1 LSEECELKK
10 SYEAGEKEGV
20 HGFKGKRQI
29 GKEVEQMKKIISLV
43 LAAAMMLV
51 VVGCGGGDQAKKDGS
66 GSGAKGDKQ
75 ITMGFSQI
83 GAESEWRTAN
93 TESIKQA
100 AKDAGVNL
108 QFSDAQQKQENQ
120 IKAIRSFIAQG
131 VDIIAFVPIVETG
144 WDTVLKEAK
153 DAKIPVI
160 VVDRDVKVSDDSLY
174 VAKIGTDSVAE
185 GKKVFQWIDEYMAKN
200 NKKPRSGDKF
210 NIVELEGTV
219 GSSVAIRRQE
229 GFKDAMAASQNAGK
243 YNLLASQT
251 GEFTR
256 QKGQEVMESFLK
268 SDRDKI
274 DILFA
279 QNDDMA
285 LGAIQAIE
293 AAGLKPG
300 KDITIISI
308 DGVKGI
314 FQAMI
319 EGKSNCTVECNPLQ
333 GPLLM
338 ETAKK
343 ILNGE
348 KVEKLVYVD
357 EGIFPAD
364 VAEKTLPERKY

>member
-1 LSEECELKK
+1 
-10 SYEAGEKEGV
+10 
-20 HGFKGKRQI
+20 
-29 GKEVEQMKKIISLV
+29 MKKIISLV

-364 VAEKTLPERKY
+364 VAKKTLPERKY

>member
-1 LSEECELKK
+1 
-10 SYEAGEKEGV
+10 
-20 HGFKGKRQI
+20 
-29 GKEVEQMKKIISLV
+29 MKKIISLV
-43 LAAAMMLV
+43 VAFAMMFV
-51 VVGCGGGDQAKKDGS
+51 IAGCGGGDQAAKSSGS
-66 GSGAKGDKQ
+66 GSGSGSSGKQ

-93 TESIKQA
+93 TESVKQA

-185 GKKVFQWIDEYMAKN
+185 GKKVFNWIDEYMAKQ
-200 NKKPRSGDKF
+200 NKQPRSGDKY
-210 NIVELEGTV
+210 NVVILEGTV

-229 GFKDAMAASQNAGK
+229 GFKDAMAAAKDASK
-243 YNLLASQT
+243 YNILASQT

-308 DGVKGI
+308 DGVKGM

-343 ILNGE
+343 ILAGE

>member
-1 LSEECELKK
+1 
-10 SYEAGEKEGV
+10 
-20 HGFKGKRQI
+20 
-29 GKEVEQMKKIISLV
+29 MKKIISLV

-256 QKGQEVMESFLK
+256 QKGQDVMESFLK

>member
-1 LSEECELKK
+1 M
-10 SYEAGEKEGV
+10 
-20 HGFKGKRQI
+20 KR
-29 GKEVEQMKKIISLV
+29 IISMV
-43 LAAAMMLV
+43 LAIAMLALA
-51 VVGCGGGDQAKKDGS
+51 VGCGGGDQAKKDDGAKGS
-66 GSGAKGDKQ
+66 GSGAQKQ

-93 TESIKQA
+93 TESVKQA
-100 AKDAGVNL
+100 AKDAGVKL

-120 IKAIRSFIAQG
+120 IKAIRSFIAQK

-160 VVDRDVKVSDDSLY
+160 IVDRDVKLSDQSLY
-174 VAKIGTDSVAE
+174 IAKIGTDSLAE
-185 GKKVFQWIDEYMAKN
+185 GKKVFDWIDEYMTKE

-210 NIVELEGTV
+210 NVVILEGTV
-219 GSSVAIRRQE
+219 GSSVAIGRQD
-229 GFKDAMAASQNAGK
+229 GFKNTMAAAPNGSK
-243 YNLLASQT
+243 YQILASQT

-279 QNDDMA
+279 HNDDMA

-308 DGVKGI
+308 DSVKGM

-319 EGKSNCTVECNPLQ
+319 DGKANCTVECNPLQ

-343 ILNGE
+343 ILNKE
-348 KVEKLVYVD
+348 EVAKNVYVE

-364 VAEKTLPERKY
+364 IAAKTLPERKY

>member
-1 LSEECELKK
+1 
-10 SYEAGEKEGV
+10 
-20 HGFKGKRQI
+20 
-29 GKEVEQMKKIISLV
+29 MKKIISLV

>member
-1 LSEECELKK
+1 
-10 SYEAGEKEGV
+10 
-20 HGFKGKRQI
+20 
-29 GKEVEQMKKIISLV
+29 MKKIIAAV
-43 LAAAMMLV
+43 LASVMMVVAA
-51 VVGCGGGDQAKKDGS
+51 GCGGGGGGGGTAQNSGGKAGDGKK
-66 GSGAKGDKQ
+66 

-93 TESIKQA
+93 TESVKKA
-100 AKDAGVNL
+100 AADAGIEL

-153 DAKIPVI
+153 DAKIPVL
-160 VVDRDVKVSDDSLY
+160 VVDRDVKLSDDSLY
-174 VAKIGTDSVAE
+174 VAKIGTDSVTE
-185 GKKVFQWIDEYMAKN
+185 GKNVFKWLDEYLTKN
-200 NKKPRSGDKF
+200 NKKPRSGSQF
-210 NIVELEGTV
+210 NIVILEGTV

-229 GFKDAMAASQNAGK
+229 GFKDALAASPNASK
-243 YNLLASQT
+243 YNILASQT

-274 DILFA
+274 DVLFA
-279 QNDDMA
+279 HNDDMA

-300 KDITIISI
+300 QDITIVSI

-319 EGKSNCTVECNPLQ
+319 DGKANCTVECNPLQ
-333 GPLLM
+333 GELIM

-348 KVEKLVYVD
+348 KVEKLVYVP
-357 EGIFPAD
+357 EGVFPAD
-364 VAEKTLPERKY
+364 VAKEKLPERKY

>member
-1 LSEECELKK
+1 M
-10 SYEAGEKEGV
+10 
-20 HGFKGKRQI
+20 KR
-29 GKEVEQMKKIISLV
+29 IISMV
-43 LAAAMMLV
+43 LAIAMLALA
-51 VVGCGGGDQAKKDGS
+51 VGCGGGDQAKKDDAAKGS
-66 GSGAKGDKQ
+66 GSGSQKQ

-93 TESIKQA
+93 TESVKQA
-100 AKDAGVNL
+100 AKDAGIKL

-120 IKAIRSFIAQG
+120 IKAIRSFIAQK
-131 VDIIAFVPIVETG
+131 VDVIAFVPIVETG

-174 VAKIGTDSVAE
+174 VAKLGTDSVAE
-185 GKKVFQWIDEYMAKN
+185 GKKVFSWLDEYLKKE
-200 NKKPRSGDKF
+200 NKQPRSGDKF
-210 NIVELEGTV
+210 NIVVLEGTV
-219 GSSVAIRRQE
+219 GSSVAIGRQD
-229 GFKDAMAASQNAGK
+229 GFKNAMAASPNAAK
-243 YNLLASQT
+243 YQILASQT

-274 DILFA
+274 DVLFA
-279 QNDDMA
+279 HNDDMA

-308 DGVKGI
+308 DAVKGM

-319 EGKSNCTVECNPLQ
+319 DGKANCTVECNPLQ

-343 ILNGE
+343 ILNNE
-348 KVEKLVYVD
+348 SVPKQVYVE

-364 VAEKTLPERKY
+364 VAAKTLPERKY

>member
-1 LSEECELKK
+1 
-10 SYEAGEKEGV
+10 
-20 HGFKGKRQI
+20 
-29 GKEVEQMKKIISLV
+29 MKKIISLV
-43 LAAAMMLV
+43 VALAMMFV
-51 VVGCGGGDQAKKDGS
+51 IAGCGGGDQAAKSSGS
-66 GSGAKGDKQ
+66 GSGSGSSGKQ

-83 GAESEWRTAN
+83 GAESELRTAN
-93 TESIKQA
+93 TESVKQA

-185 GKKVFQWIDEYMAKN
+185 GKKVFNWIDEYMAKQ
-200 NKKPRSGDKF
+200 NKQPRSGDKY
-210 NIVELEGTV
+210 NVVILEGTV

-229 GFKDAMAASQNAGK
+229 GFKDAMAAAKDASK
-243 YNLLASQT
+243 YNILASQT

-308 DGVKGI
+308 DGVKGM

-343 ILNGE
+343 ILAGE

>member
-1 LSEECELKK
+1 
-10 SYEAGEKEGV
+10 
-20 HGFKGKRQI
+20 
-29 GKEVEQMKKIISLV
+29 MKKIIALV
-43 LAAAMMLV
+43 ISMMMLLFA
-51 VVGCGGGDQAKKDGS
+51 VGCGGGDDQAAKSDNGEKK
-66 GSGAKGDKQ
+66 

-93 TESIKQA
+93 TESVKSA
-100 AKDAGVNL
+100 AEAAGIDL

-120 IKAIRSFIAQG
+120 IKAIRSFIAQD

-153 DAKIPVI
+153 DANIPVI
-160 VVDRDVKVSDDSLY
+160 VVDRDLKVEDDSLY
-174 VAKIGTDSVAE
+174 VAKIGTNMETE
-185 GKKVFQWIDEYMAKN
+185 GQKGFEWLAQYAKDKN
-200 NKKPRSGDKF
+200 LQPRDGGDKL
-210 NIVELEGTV
+210 NIVVLEGTV
-219 GSSVAIRRQE
+219 GSTAALGRTK
-229 GFKDAMAASQNAGK
+229 GFNDAMAASPDGAMFNI
-243 YNLLASQT
+243 LASQT

-268 SDRDKI
+268 SYGNQI
-274 DILFA
+274 DILVA

-300 KDITIISI
+300 QDITILSF

-333 GPLLM
+333 GELLM

-348 KVEKLVYVD
+348 SVEKVVYVE
-357 EGIFPAD
+357 EGVFPAD
-364 VAEKTLPERKY
+364 VAAEVLPSRKY

>member
-1 LSEECELKK
+1 
-10 SYEAGEKEGV
+10 
-20 HGFKGKRQI
+20 
-29 GKEVEQMKKIISLV
+29 MKKIISLV

-210 NIVELEGTV
+210 NIVELESTV

>member
-1 LSEECELKK
+1 
-10 SYEAGEKEGV
+10 
-20 HGFKGKRQI
+20 
-29 GKEVEQMKKIISLV
+29 MKKV
-43 LAAAMMLV
+43 LSI
-51 VVGCGGGDQAKKDGS
+51 VVGLLLLTMAIGCGSNTSSDKSSAG
-66 GSGAKGDKQ
+66 KGDKQ
-75 ITMGFSQI
+75 IVMGFSQI
-83 GAESEWRTAN
+83 GAESEWRTAH
-93 TESIKQA
+93 TKDIKQA
-100 AKDAGVNL
+100 AQDAGIKL
-108 QFSDAQQKQENQ
+108 IFSDAQQKQENQ

-131 VDIIAFVPIVETG
+131 VDIIAFTPIVETG

-160 VVDRDVKVSDDSLY
+160 IVDRDVKLNDDSLY
-174 VAKIGTDSVAE
+174 VAKIGTDSVTE
-185 GKKVFQWIDEYMAKN
+185 GQNAFKWIDEYMKKQ
-200 NKKPRSGDKF
+200 NKKPRDGGDKF
-210 NIVELEGTV
+210 NIVVLEGTV
-219 GSSVAIRRQE
+219 GSSVAVRRSQ
-229 GFKDAMAASQNAGK
+229 GFTEAMKASPDASK
-243 YNLLASQT
+243 YEILASQT

-268 SDRDKI
+268 SYGDKI

-333 GPLLM
+333 GKLLM

-343 ILNGE
+343 ILKGE
-348 KVEKLVYVD
+348 KVEKNVFVK
-357 EGIFPAD
+357 EGVFPAD
-364 VAEKTLPERKY
+364 TAKDTLPSRKY

>member
-1 LSEECELKK
+1 
-10 SYEAGEKEGV
+10 
-20 HGFKGKRQI
+20 
-29 GKEVEQMKKIISLV
+29 MKKIIA
-43 LAAAMMLV
+43 LALAIMMMV
-51 VVGCGGGDQAKKDGS
+51 VMAGCGAGDQAASS
-66 GSGAKGDKQ
+66 GSGANGDKK
-75 ITMGFSQI
+75 IVMGFSQI

-93 TESIKQA
+93 TESVKQA
-100 AKDAGVNL
+100 AKDAGIEL
-108 QFSDAQQKQENQ
+108 KFSDAQQKQENQ
-120 IKAIRSFIAQG
+120 IKAIRSFISQG

-144 WDTVLKEAK
+144 WDTVLQEAK

-160 VVDRDVKVSDDSLY
+160 VVDRDVKLADDSLY
-174 VAKIGTDSVAE
+174 VAKIGTDSVTE
-185 GKKVFQWIDEYMAKN
+185 GNNVFKWIDEYMAKQ
-200 NKKPRSGDKF
+200 NKTPRDGGDKY
-210 NIVELEGTV
+210 NVVILEGTV

-229 GFKDAMAASQNAGK
+229 GFKDAMAKSQNAGK
-243 YNLLASQT
+243 YNILASQT

-279 QNDDMA
+279 HNDDMA

-300 KDITIISI
+300 QDITIISI

-319 EGKSNCTVECNPLQ
+319 DGKANCTVECNPLQ
-333 GPLLM
+333 GQLLM

-348 KVEKLVYVD
+348 KVEKLVYVE
-357 EGIFPAD
+357 EGVFPAD
-364 VAEKTLPERKY
+364 VAAKTLPERKY